1 MASMSVNSTMSGIAA
16 GRIPRNGNAA
26 GCALRD
32 GDADGRI
39 PPRGEATRND
49 TEERK
54 GGNFLSLAQHQRGGG
69 QAYFGETTCCSPLY
83 ELSRR

>member
-1 MASMSVNSTMSGIAA
+1 MAPMSVNSTMSGITA

-69 QAYFGETTCCSPLY
+69 RHILGEQLVVVPCMS
-83 ELSRR
+83 